1 MSIPLPGRDLPLV
14 PRTFRALGHRD
25 FRLLWLGQLV
35 SLTGSWMQS
44 VAQGWLVLRLG
55 NSAFHLGLVGFC
67 NFAPVLLFALVA
79 GVAADRVSRRRALYW
94 TQGSAMVLAFT
105 LAALTATGT
114 VRVWHVALLAFGAGT
129 AGAFDI
135 PIRQSLL
142 QDLVGREDLPNAIA
156 LNSLAFN
163 GARLLGPALGGLLLA
178 AAGEEVVFLVNGLS
192 YLAVIVGLALMRAR
206 PATPPRKASDSW
218 IAGMREGIA
227 WVRESRKARL
237 FLALVSISSVFG
249 LPYSI
254 LLPVFARDVLG
265 VGARGLGFLTGAT
278 GLGATVGA
286 LYVAGR
292 GTRGRGVLVATA
304 MALLGASL
312 VAFALSRAFAL
323 SLLLLVLVGAAM
335 IVQMA
340 TSNTLLQLLAPEE
353 LRGRIV
359 SFYMLA
365 FLGTAPV
372 GSLLAGSLA
381 HALGTPAAVAIGGAV
396 CVVAALGFTFYLPHL
411 RRGDVPDVQRRSRIS
426 TS

>member
-1 MSIPLPGRDLPLV
+1 
-14 PRTFRALGHRD
+14 
-25 FRLLWLGQLV
+25 
-35 SLTGSWMQS
+35 
-44 VAQGWLVLRLG
+44 
-55 NSAFHLGLVGFC
+55 
-67 NFAPVLLFALVA
+67 
-79 GVAADRVSRRRALYW
+79 
-94 TQGSAMVLAFT
+94 
-105 LAALTATGT
+105 
-114 VRVWHVALLAFGAGT
+114 
-129 AGAFDI
+129 
-135 PIRQSLL
+135 
-142 QDLVGREDLPNAIA
+142 
-156 LNSLAFN
+156 
-163 GARLLGPALGGLLLA
+163 
-178 AAGEEVVFLVNGLS
+178 
-192 YLAVIVGLALMRAR
+192 
-206 PATPPRKASDSW
+206 
-218 IAGMREGIA
+218 
-227 WVRESRKARL
+227 L

-286 LYVAGR
+286 LYLAGR
-292 GTRGRGVLVATA
+292 GTRGRGVLVAVA

-372 GSLLAGSLA
+372 GSLLAGTLA

-396 CVVAALGFTFYLPHL
+396 CLAAALWFAFRLPRL
-411 RRGDVPDVQRRSRIS
+411 RRGDVPDLQRRSRIS

>member
-1 MSIPLPGRDLPLV
+1 MSIPLPGRVLPLV
-14 PRTFRALGHRD
+14 PRTFRALAHRD
-25 FRLLWLGQLV
+25 FRLLWIGQFV
-35 SLTGSWMQS
+35 SLTGRWMQS

-55 NSAFHLGLVGFC
+55 NSAFDLGLVGFC
-67 NFAPVLLFALVA
+67 NFVPVLLFALVA
-79 GVAADRVSRRRALYW
+79 GVAADRVARRRALYW
-94 TQGSAMVLAFT
+94 TQGGAMAVALA
-105 LAALTATGT
+105 LAALTTSGT
-114 VRVWHVALLAFGAGT
+114 VRVWHVAVLAFAAGT

-163 GARLLGPALGGLLLA
+163 GARLIGPALGGLLLA
-178 AAGEEVVFLVNGLS
+178 ATDEAVVFLVNGLS
-192 YLAVIVGLALMRAR
+192 YLAVLVGLALMRTD
-206 PATPPRKASDSW
+206 PATARKPSDSW
-218 IAGMREGIA
+218 IAGVREGIA
-227 WVRESRKARL
+227 WVRGSRKARV

-265 VGARGLGFLTGAT
+265 AGAQGLGFLTGAT

-292 GTRGRGVLVATA
+292 GARRRGALVATA

-312 VAFALSRAFAL
+312 VAFALSRTFVLSFA
-323 SLLLLVLVGAAM
+323 LLVLVGAAM

-365 FLGTAPV
+365 FLGTAPL
-372 GSLLAGSLA
+372 GSLLAGTLA
-381 HALGTPAAVAIGGAV
+381 HALGTPAAVALGGAV
-396 CVVAALGFTFYLPHL
+396 CLVAALWFALRVPDL
-411 RRGDVPDVQRRSRIS
+411 RRDSAAAQRSRIS

>member
-1 MSIPLPGRDLPLV
+1 
-14 PRTFRALGHRD
+14 
-25 FRLLWLGQLV
+25 
-35 SLTGSWMQS
+35 
-44 VAQGWLVLRLG
+44 
-55 NSAFHLGLVGFC
+55 
-67 NFAPVLLFALVA
+67 VLLFALVA
-79 GVAADRVSRRRALYW
+79 GVAADRLARRRALYW

-178 AAGEEVVFLVNGLS
+178 ELGEAMVFLVNGLS
-192 YLAVIVGLALMRAR
+192 YLAVLVGLALMRTE
-206 PATPPRKASDSW
+206 PATRRPSDSW
-218 IAGMREGIA
+218 LSGMREGIA
-227 WVRESRKARL
+227 WVRGSRKARL

-286 LYVAGR
+286 LYLAGR
-292 GTRGRGVLVATA
+292 GTRGRGVLVAVA

-372 GSLLAGSLA
+372 GSLLAGTLA

-396 CVVAALGFTFYLPHL
+396 CLAAALWFAFRLPRL
-411 RRGDVPDVQRRSRIS
+411 RRGDVPDLQRRSRIS

>member
-79 GVAADRVSRRRALYW
+79 GVAADRLARRRALYW

-178 AAGEEVVFLVNGLS
+178 ELGEAMVFLVNGLS
-192 YLAVIVGLALMRAR
+192 YLAVLVGLALMRTE
-206 PATPPRKASDSW
+206 PATRRPSDSW
-218 IAGMREGIA
+218 LSGMREGIA
-227 WVRESRKARL
+227 WVRGSRKARL

-286 LYVAGR
+286 LYLAGR
-292 GTRGRGVLVATA
+292 GTRGRGVLVAVA

-372 GSLLAGSLA
+372 GSLLAGTLA

-396 CVVAALGFTFYLPHL
+396 CLAAALWFAFRLPRL
-411 RRGDVPDVQRRSRIS
+411 RRGDVPDLQRRSRIS